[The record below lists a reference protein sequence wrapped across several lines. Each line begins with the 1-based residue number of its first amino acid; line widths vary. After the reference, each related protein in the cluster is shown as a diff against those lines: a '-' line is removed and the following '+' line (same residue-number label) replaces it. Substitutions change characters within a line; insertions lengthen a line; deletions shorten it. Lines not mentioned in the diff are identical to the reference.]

1 MKYRRPPLLLVEPG
15 RRIVTPDRRGSSS
28 VDDVS
33 PWGGFTLAVDGNK
46 CLFDLAVT
54 EIPWAINSRLADGR
68 LTFHLIFSRCRDVG
82 LYRPLGQNL
91 LAKRTDW
98 QTLFVYR
105 LLLDWS

>member
-15 RRIVTPDRRGSSS
+15 RRVVTSDRRGSSS

-54 EIPWAINSRLADGR
+54 EIP
-68 LTFHLIFSRCRDVG
+68 
-82 LYRPLGQNL
+82 
-91 LAKRTDW
+91 
-98 QTLFVYR
+98 
-105 LLLDWS
+105 